1 MKLARLLLTLLAAL
15 RTSPS
20 HAWRHEALVK
30 GGRHAVAAHRG
41 RHAQRL
47 ACVLHAAHSSERQDE
62 GAAAAAVAAPSES
75 TVYFVMG
82 GPGSGKGTQC
92 ARLVERYGMIHLS
105 AGELL
110 RQEVRSGSELGREI
124 SAVIDQGKIVASE
137 TTVRLLQNAMGGER
151 GPFLIDGFPRSISNL
166 EAFEATFGSAAFM
179 LFLQVSESEMESR
192 LLKRGATS
200 GRSDDNRETIV
211 KRFRTFL
218 DDSMPVVDRLASADA
233 VRTIDADASEEV
245 VFGRVCDAFSD
256 QDLEVMSACE

>member
-1 MKLARLLLTLLAAL
+1 
-15 RTSPS
+15 
-20 HAWRHEALVK
+20 
-30 GGRHAVAAHRG
+30 
-41 RHAQRL
+41 
-47 ACVLHAAHSSERQDE
+47 
-62 GAAAAAVAAPSES
+62 
-75 TVYFVMG
+75 VYFVMG

>member
-1 MKLARLLLTLLAAL
+1 MKLASLLLTLLAAL

-47 ACVLHAAHSSERQDE
+47 ACVLHAAHSERQDE
-62 GAAAAAVAAPSES
+62 GVAAAAAAAPSES

-110 RQEVRSGSELGREI
+110 RQVRAARKVALGSHRC
-124 SAVIDQGKIVASE
+124 SAA
-137 TTVRLLQNAMGGER
+137 AHAA
-151 GPFLIDGFPRSISNL
+151 PRSRGL
-166 EAFEATFGSAAFM
+166 HARPLRWRAAP
-179 LFLQVSESEMESR
+179 LR
-192 LLKRGATS
+192 
-200 GRSDDNRETIV
+200 
-211 KRFRTFL
+211 
-218 DDSMPVVDRLASADA
+218 
-233 VRTIDADASEEV
+233 
-245 VFGRVCDAFSD
+245 
-256 QDLEVMSACE
+256 